1 MPVNVQCVGPR
12 ASCPVP
18 LIRAAR
24 RRLVRV
30 ARTYSTEA
38 PDVCESLAC
47 SPGLVVPVYA
57 KSAIMRAGVARGTGR
72 GGVLASSPSSNTGLH
87 AASHIRCKMVGEATR

>member
-1 MPVNVQCVGPR
+1 MC
-12 ASCPVP
+12 
-18 LIRAAR
+18 
-24 RRLVRV
+24 RL
-30 ARTYSTEA
+30 S
-38 PDVCESLAC
+38 C

-87 AASHIRCKMVGEATR
+87 AASHIRCRMIELGTR

>member
-1 MPVNVQCVGPR
+1 MRGAQGKLPC
-12 ASCPVP
+12 ASDTYNTQEAGT
-18 LIRAAR
+18 R
-24 RRLVRV
+24 

-57 KSAIMRAGVARGTGR
+57 KSAIMRAGVPRGTGR